1 MLNKLIVLGKWFK
14 QSHVGDEIWR
24 QVTSETIRSMK
35 QFLLLPDDPELQN
48 CGRKLDQLGAEI
60 ANNAE
65 VDTLEKKISAT
76 VEGVAS
82 KQQDAV
88 DDLIFNLDESL
99 RSLVNTLDT
108 ALNAGDSIADS
119 AKASSRRLRSLQ
131 DVESFEE
138 WKAVVQD
145 EVQGLLKSVKYY
157 AEVSKDIH
165 ETYCEE
171 IETMRSRLD
180 VAQTA
185 AKTDA
190 LTRLPNRTSHEFYLH
205 TAIAKVADGTPF
217 ALALLDLNGFK
228 KINDELGHAAGDAAL
243 IAFALLLKEAV
254 GKTGFV
260 ARLGGDEFTVVL
272 KGTNSQLQS
281 KLEQMERD
289 LQATPVELEGET
301 EYLSVSFGV
310 VSVSGKTS
318 YGEIMKQADEEMY
331 SAKKRRKTLKA
342 S

>member
-1 MLNKLIVLGKWFK
+1 MLGKWFK
-14 QSHVGDEIWR
+14 QSLVGDENWR
-24 QVTSETIRSMK
+24 QVTSEAIRSMK

-60 ANNAE
+60 ADNAE
-65 VDTLEKKISAT
+65 VETLGKKISTT
-76 VEGVAS
+76 VEGAAT
-82 KQQDAV
+82 KQQNAV

-138 WKAVVQD
+138 WKSVVQD

-180 VAQTA
+180 EAQTA

-205 TAIAKVADGTPF
+205 TAIAKAGDGTPF

-228 KINDELGHAAGDAAL
+228 RINDELGHAAGDAAL
-243 IAFALLLKEAV
+243 VAFASQLKEAV
-254 GKTGFV
+254 GRNGFV

-272 KGTNSQLQS
+272 KGTTSQLQT
-281 KLEQMERD
+281 KLDQLKIQLGKTHID
-289 LQATPVELEGET
+289 LAGEP
-301 EYLSVSFGV
+301 EYLQFSCGV
-310 VSVSGKTS
+310 VSILGTS
-318 YGEIMKQADEEMY
+318 TYGVLMKAADEEMY
-331 SAKKRRKTLKA
+331 RAKRSKQTSRA